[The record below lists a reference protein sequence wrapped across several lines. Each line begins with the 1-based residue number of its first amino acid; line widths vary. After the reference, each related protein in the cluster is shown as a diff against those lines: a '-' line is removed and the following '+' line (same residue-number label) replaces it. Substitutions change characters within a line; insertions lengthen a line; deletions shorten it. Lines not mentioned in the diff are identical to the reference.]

1 MSEMISNDM
10 SLFPRFPGL
19 FRERMMTMNQVWR
32 KIDGVKYLMRDGRST
47 KELRKIYS
55 DILKKYPGTTLTFHQ
70 WLVRFG
76 KVYTY

>member
-1 MSEMISNDM
+1 
-10 SLFPRFPGL
+10 
-19 FRERMMTMNQVWR
+19 MNQVWR

-47 KELRKIYS
+47 KELRKIYL
-55 DILKKYPGTTLTFHQ
+55 DILKKYPGTKLTFHQ